1 MGRNR
6 EYASD
11 AERARAWRDRMR
23 EELRRAR
30 GEVETKLATRKE
42 VRVKIA
48 KILGMLGSAHPGERD
63 AAFLAAERLLKE
75 AGLTWYELLDVS
87 EKELRKK

>member
-1 MGRNR
+1 MNVPLP
-6 EYASD
+6 
-11 AERARAWRDRMR
+11 RM
-23 EELRRAR
+23 LRSYQQRS
-30 GEVETKLATRKE
+30 ATW
-42 VRVKIA
+42 
-48 KILGMLGSAHPGERD
+48 LYERD